1 MKQYYIYTYGCQ
13 MNVHESEKIAG
24 FLEARGY
31 KLTQSVENADVV
43 VFNTC
48 CIRESAEQ
56 KIMGNIGAMKPLKK
70 KNKDLI
76 VAICGCMSQQKNM
89 SNTIKSKFPFVDI
102 IFGANNIEYFG
113 DFLDEFNENKKY
125 LERVVEGDY
134 IESANPIN
142 YVRDNNLYAYVNI
155 MYGCNNFCTYCIVPY
170 VRGREISRSPESI
183 YAEVKDLI
191 KSGYKVITL
200 LGQNVNSYGN
210 DGKFNIT
217 FPELLKTIASFEG
230 DFELRFM
237 TSHPKDIS
245 DELISVMAKSPK
257 ISKTL
262 HLPAQSGSNDILKS
276 MNRNYTIE
284 KYLASIEK
292 VKKAIPDIALST
304 DIIVGFPGES
314 EDDYLKTVEL
324 IKKVRYHNAFVFMY
338 SKRKGTIAEKL
349 ENQIPIG
356 VKHERINNLLAIQHT
371 ISNEIFMDYV
381 GKTIR
386 VLVESKT
393 DSAFI
398 AKAQCGKVVRIQT
411 DLDILNKFVDVKIE
425 EYKSGDLIGK
435 LV

>member
-1 MKQYYIYTYGCQ
+1 
-13 MNVHESEKIAG
+13 
-24 FLEARGY
+24 
-31 KLTQSVENADVV
+31 
-43 VFNTC
+43 
-48 CIRESAEQ
+48 
-56 KIMGNIGAMKPLKK
+56 
-70 KNKDLI
+70 
-76 VAICGCMSQQKNM
+76 
-89 SNTIKSKFPFVDI
+89 
-102 IFGANNIEYFG
+102 
-113 DFLDEFNENKKY
+113 
-125 LERVVEGDY
+125 
-134 IESANPIN
+134 
-142 YVRDNNLYAYVNI
+142 
-155 MYGCNNFCTYCIVPY
+155 
-170 VRGREISRSPESI
+170 
-183 YAEVKDLI
+183 
-191 KSGYKVITL
+191 
-200 LGQNVNSYGN
+200 
-210 DGKFNIT
+210 
-217 FPELLKTIASFEG
+217 
-230 DFELRFM
+230 
-237 TSHPKDIS
+237 
-245 DELISVMAKSPK
+245 MAKSPK